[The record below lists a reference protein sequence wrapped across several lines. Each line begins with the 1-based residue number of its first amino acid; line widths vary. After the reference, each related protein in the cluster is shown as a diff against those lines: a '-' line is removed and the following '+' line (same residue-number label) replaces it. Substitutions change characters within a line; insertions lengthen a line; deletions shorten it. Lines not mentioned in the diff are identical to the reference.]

1 MFRGVGGGVEIIWRL
16 RVWRGIRRKIWGVEE
31 EVEIGDNL
39 GLHGEGVIGENL
51 GSGGRS
57 RYRR

>member
-1 MFRGVGGGVEIIWRL
+1 
-16 RVWRGIRRKIWGVEE
+16 VEE

-39 GLHGEGVIGENL
+39 GLHGEGVLGENL